1 MAWPTKQGLREIGR
15 LALERSADPPPR
27 IDEVRGAGII
37 AGARLRVSDG
47 STTRT
52 VAVRT
57 SLVREVGF
65 ARRPDGRWVTIP
77 KVDEVVVAA
86 PSADEPDAVEVLS
99 FDSHTLIEVFDA
111 ALAIRKEE
119 DPKLSRTAPIFVT
132 LDGAASDGIVGLKVK
147 AKWQMTIRRS
157 DVSARRDANR
167 SLAEGFIDR
176 VKREFAEMNGV
187 DVSKVVIEFKITT

>member
-1 MAWPTKQGLREIGR
+1 MAWPTKQDLRECGR
-15 LALERSADPPPR
+15 LAIERRADPPPR
-27 IDEVRGAGII
+27 IEEVRGAGII
-37 AGARLRVSDG
+37 PGARLRVSDG
-47 STTRT
+47 STERT

-57 SLVREVGF
+57 SLGREVGF
-65 ARRPDGRWVTIP
+65 ARRPDGRWVTMP

-132 LDGAASDGIVGLKVK
+132 LDGAASDSIVVLKMK
-147 AKWQMTIRRS
+147 AKWQMIIPRS
-157 DVSARRDANR
+157 DMSTRRNGNR
-167 SLAEGFIDR
+167 PSKEGFINR

-187 DVSKVVIEFKITT
+187 DVSKVVIEFKIIT